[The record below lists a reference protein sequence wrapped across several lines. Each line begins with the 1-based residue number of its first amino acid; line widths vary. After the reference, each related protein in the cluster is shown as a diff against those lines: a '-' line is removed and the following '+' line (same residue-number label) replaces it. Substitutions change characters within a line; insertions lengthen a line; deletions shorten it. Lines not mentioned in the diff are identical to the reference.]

1 MEMHNPLHPGKLLK
15 EEYLKPL
22 NLSVTEAALKLGV
35 TRKTL
40 SAIINER
47 SGISPVMALRLARA
61 FNTTPDLWI
70 GMQSQYDLWVAKQT
84 AKLDDVQVMYG

>member
-1 MEMHNPLHPGKLLK
+1 MEMHKPCHPGKILK
-15 EEYLKPL
+15 EEYLEPL
-22 NLSVTEAALKLGV
+22 ALSVTEAALKLGV

-70 GMQSQYDLWVAKQT
+70 GMQLQYDLWQAKQT